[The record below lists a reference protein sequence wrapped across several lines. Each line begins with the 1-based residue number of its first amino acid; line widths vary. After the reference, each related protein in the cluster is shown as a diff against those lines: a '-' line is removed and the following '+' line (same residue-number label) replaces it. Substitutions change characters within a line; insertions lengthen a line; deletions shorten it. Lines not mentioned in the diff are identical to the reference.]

1 MNTFA
6 GQNGFQQQGF
16 APQFGPQVPQAQQ
29 EFPKFTIETNNHYL
43 GAKVQYEN
51 GERQPRQ
58 LHIYGVEQNVDAY
71 PVEVFATGRM
81 STQSRL
87 YANLPR
93 YEILFIGRPS
103 QDPSKNGKYEWSR
116 LTNTAD
122 VLTPEQG
129 RELARQ
135 IVQQDP
141 TVKLRITFRLPKGS
155 KFQTIT
161 CKDSVTGGDKRL
173 YLYSELPETP
183 NDHGYLGYYL
193 KNDAPIRVVAGRKPS
208 KQGNPFW
215 ALEFYSDAT
224 DAEIFQQGGTQTE
237 VFGDGAFTPTRTTE
251 SNAEAIQ
258 GAVSHV
264 QPSAD
269 FNQGFQTAA
278 VNPTNFAQ
286 GGFAQG
292 GFTGFTPNTPNA

>member
-6 GQNGFQQQGF
+6 GQQNGFQRGF
-16 APQFGPQVPQAQQ
+16 APAPQGFQQAPQAQQ
-29 EFPKFTIETNNHYL
+29 EFPKFTIVTNNHFL
-43 GAKVQYEN
+43 NAKVQYEN
-51 GERQPRQ
+51 GERQARS
-58 LHIYGVEQNVDAY
+58 LHIYGVEENVDAY

-87 YANLPR
+87 YANQPR
-93 YEILFIGRPS
+93 YEILFVGRPS
-103 QDPSKNGKYEWSR
+103 QDPSQNGKYEWSR
-116 LTNTAD
+116 LTHTAD

-135 IVQQDP
+135 LVQQDP
-141 TVKLRITFRLPKGS
+141 NVKLRITFRLPRGS

-161 CKDSVTGGDKRL
+161 CKDAVTGADKSL
-173 YLYSELPETP
+173 YLYSELEETP
-183 NDHGYLGYYL
+183 NDNGYLGYYL
-193 KNDAPIRVVAGRKPS
+193 KNDAPIRVVAGRKQP

-224 DAEIFQQGGTQTE
+224 DAEIFQQGGTQTA
-237 VFGDGAFTPTRTTE
+237 VYGGGAFTPTRTSE
-251 SNAEAIQ
+251 SNADAIQ
-258 GAVSHV
+258 GAVG
-264 QPSAD
+264 QIQQSAD

-286 GGFAQG
+286 GGFQ
-292 GFTGFTPNTPNA
+292 GFTPNTPNA

>member
-6 GQNGFQQQGF
+6 GQQNGFQQGF
-16 APQFGPQVPQAQQ
+16 APQGFQQAPQAQQ
-29 EFPKFTIETNNHYL
+29 EFPKFTIVTNNHFL
-43 GAKVQYEN
+43 NAKVQYEN
-51 GERQPRQ
+51 GERQART
-58 LHIYGVEQNVDAY
+58 LHIYGVEENVDAY

-87 YANLPR
+87 YANQPR
-93 YEILFIGRPS
+93 YEILFVGRPS
-103 QDPSKNGKYEWSR
+103 QDPSQNGKYEWSR
-116 LTNTAD
+116 LTHTAD

-135 IVQQDP
+135 LVQQDP
-141 TVKLRITFRLPKGS
+141 NVKLRITFRLPKGS

-161 CKDSVTGGDKRL
+161 CKDAATGADKSL

-183 NDHGYLGYYL
+183 NDNGYLGYYL
-193 KNDAPIRVVAGRKPS
+193 KNNAPIRVVAGRKQP

-224 DAEIFQQGGTQTE
+224 DAEIFQQGGTQTA
-237 VFGDGAFTPTRTTE
+237 VYGNGAFTPTRTTE
-251 SNAEAIQ
+251 SNAEEIQ
-258 GAVSHV
+258 GALG
-264 QPSAD
+264 QIQQSAD

-278 VNPTNFAQ
+278 VNPMNFAQ
-286 GGFAQG
+286 GAQG
-292 GFTGFTPNTPNA
+292 GFQGFTPNTPNA